1 MNEKGFTI
9 VETIATFLLV
19 STISVLL
26 FELFISLEQMY
37 NRGEIQTRLLI
48 NQSNFQRRIE
58 QDLANSAT
66 VSITEC
72 GSNCLRFSLD
82 GLEKELKLEDGRL
95 FYDNYTLQNVS
106 GSTIGEITHRSI
118 LKSFTDGG
126 SATIEDI
133 YIPIQNKIMKGDYS
147 IHIVYQIV

>member
-72 GSNCLRFSLD
+72 GSN
-82 GLEKELKLEDGRL
+82 
-95 FYDNYTLQNVS
+95 
-106 GSTIGEITHRSI
+106 
-118 LKSFTDGG
+118 
-126 SATIEDI
+126 
-133 YIPIQNKIMKGDYS
+133 
-147 IHIVYQIV
+147 